1 MTVQGLKFA
10 RVAIACFTF
19 LATAPGA
26 ALAQGS
32 KCTGMEIGAAG
43 KKAGG
48 KAKCWSKA
56 TGNGL
61 AVDSTCLSGAEGK
74 FAASYGKAV
83 GRADCVNSTAEG
95 TIETK
100 VDNFINDLVT
110 EINGGTGTPTASKCS
125 SKEIGAAGKKAGA
138 LLKCYAKAA
147 SKGLPLDTTCTGK
160 AVTKFGAS
168 SSASISSFSRYVTSG

>member
-10 RVAIACFTF
+10 GVAIACFTF

-32 KCTGMEIGAAG
+32 NCTGMEIGAAG

-61 AVDSTCLSGAEGK
+61 AVASTCLSGAETK
-74 FAASYGKAV
+74 FSDAYTKATGRGDCINGTAA
-83 GRADCVNSTAEG
+83 G

-100 VDNFINDLVT
+100 VDNFITDLVT
-110 EINGGTGTPTASKCS
+110 EINGGTGKPTASKCS
-125 SKEIGAAGKKAGA
+125 SKEIGNGRQEGPRPAQVLREGGQQGDPARHHVHG
-138 LLKCYAKAA
+138 
-147 SKGLPLDTTCTGK
+147 
-160 AVTKFGAS
+160 
-168 SSASISSFSRYVTSG
+168 